1 MAVVTAWAELGRL
14 ARRWAGAAC
23 ALLLAAGCGGGPGG
37 SDDPMAEPPVTTGGA
52 PGVTAPASGYQTFTV
67 LGTVSDPAIG
77 ESSGLAASRRSPGLL
92 WTHNDSGDEPL
103 VFCLSLQAGRCGQW
117 RVAGAEA
124 FDWEDMAAG
133 PGPRAGEPYLYLGDI
148 GDNIDQRS
156 EIVVYRIPEPAASGA
171 AVAIGAAPAT
181 TAPAEALRL
190 RYPDGP
196 RNAEALLVHPGTGD
210 IYVVSKDAQSAA
222 VYKAAAPLEPS
233 RPKTLV
239 QVGNIRLGTGTHGL
253 ETVTGGDISPDG
265 QRVALSTYSQ
275 GYELELPSGG
285 VFDDIWAE
293 RPVPVALGPRLQGE
307 SVAYRLD
314 GRALLTTSEITPWPL
329 QQVERRTP

>member
-1 MAVVTAWAELGRL
+1 MLAPPTTAP
-14 ARRWAGAAC
+14 GAA
-23 ALLLAAGCGGGPGG
+23 AAA
-37 SDDPMAEPPVTTGGA
+37 SPPRYQ
-52 PGVTAPASGYQTFTV
+52 PATV

-77 ESSGLAASRRSPGLL
+77 ESSGLAASRRNPGLL

-103 VFCLSLQAGRCGQW
+103 LFCLDLRGRGCGQW
-117 RVAGAEA
+117 RVSGAEA

-133 PGPRAGEPYLYLGDI
+133 PGPRTGEPYLYLGDI

-156 EIVVYRIPEPAASGA
+156 EIVVYRIPEPAATGA
-171 AVAIGAAPAT
+171 EVAIGAAPVR

-196 RNAEALLVHPGTGD
+196 HNAEALLVHPTTGD
-210 IYVVSKDAQSAA
+210 VYVVSKDAQSAG

-233 RPKTLV
+233 SPKALV
-239 QVGNIRLGTGTHGL
+239 RVGSVRLGTGTHGL
-253 ETVTGGDISPDG
+253 EAVTGGDISPDG
-265 QRVALSTYSQ
+265 SRVALSTYAQ
-275 GYELELPSGG
+275 GYELELPSGAA
-285 VFDDIWAE
+285 FDDIWAE
-293 RPVPVALGPRLQGE
+293 RPVPLDLGPRLQGE

-329 QQVERRTP
+329 QQVERRAP

>member
-1 MAVVTAWAELGRL
+1 
-14 ARRWAGAAC
+14 
-23 ALLLAAGCGGGPGG
+23 LAAGCGGGPSG
-37 SDDPMAEPPVTTGGA
+37 SDDPTAEPPATTAGA
-52 PGVTAPASGYQTFTV
+52 PDATAAASPYQPFTV

-92 WTHNDSGDEPL
+92 WTHNDSGDKPL
-103 VFCLSLQAGRCGQW
+103 VFCLDLQARRCGQW

-124 FDWEDMAAG
+124 FDWEDIAAG
-133 PGPRAGEPYLYLGDI
+133 PGPRTGEPYLYLGDI

-171 AVAIGAAPAT
+171 AVAIEAAPVT

-196 RNAEALLVHPGTGD
+196 HNAEALLVHPTTGD
-210 IYVVSKDAQSAA
+210 VYVVSKDAQSAG

-233 RPKTLV
+233 STKALV
-239 QVGNIRLGTGTHGL
+239 RVGSIRLGTGTLGL

-265 QRVALSTYSQ
+265 SRVALSTYAQ

-285 VFDDIWAE
+285 AFDDIWAE

-329 QQVERRTP
+329 QQVERRAPERPGR